1 MIDLFHIAF
10 LKFTLIDLIDI
21 AIVSFFFYKLLT
33 LMRGTKSLH
42 IFLGLLFLSLMA
54 FIAFWFQFEVLK
66 WLITNIA
73 TVGIIVIVIVFQPEI
88 RRALMQM
95 GQYRIFKGL
104 FKSESKNILEEICKA
119 AEQLSAR
126 KWGALI
132 CFERDVGLDHII
144 ETGKKLGAEV
154 SSEALVTIFAPNT
167 PLHDGAV
174 VIQNDFITAAGC
186 TLPLTQNP
194 VFHQSY
200 GTRHKAA
207 VGMSEESDSVVLVIS
222 EETGRISVAYDGIL
236 NRGIEKDMLSSTL
249 KKLLGAPTK
258 TK

>member
-1 MIDLFHIAF
+1 MLDLFHIAF

-21 AIVSFFFYKLLT
+21 AIVSYIIYKLLT
-33 LMRGTKSLH
+33 LMRGTKSLQ
-42 IFLGLLFLSLMA
+42 ILVGLLFIVLLA
-54 FIAFWFQFEVLK
+54 FFAFWFRLEALK

-73 TVGIIVIVIVFQPEI
+73 TVGVIVLVIVFQPEI

-95 GQYRIFKGL
+95 GQNRLFRSL
-104 FKSESKNILEEICKA
+104 FKSETRNILDEVYRSV
-119 AEQLSAR
+119 EQLSAR

-132 CFERDVGLDHII
+132 CFEQDVGLDHII
-144 ETGKKLGAEV
+144 ETGKTLNAEV
-154 SSEALVTIFAPNT
+154 SSEALVTVFAPHT

-174 VIQNDFITAAGC
+174 ILQGDFIAAAGC

-207 VGMSEESDSVVLVIS
+207 VGLSEDSDSVILVIS
-222 EETGRISVAYDGIL
+222 EETGRISIAYDGIL
-236 NRGIEKDMLSSTL
+236 NKGIDLQMLPSSL
-249 KKLLGAPTK
+249 KKLLKGQNK
-258 TK
+258 